1 MYKKRKQDGARVKE
15 IEREREREREKEGER
30 GERVETE
37 KRYRETDAEK
47 KGTEPQKAI
56 QKRRT
61 VTHNFAIN
69 ISSFRIFNNKQ
80 HNSYCIL
87 PSVSLNCCF
96 FHIVFF

>member
-1 MYKKRKQDGARVKE
+1 MSKKRKQDGARVKE
-15 IEREREREREKEGER
+15 IEREREREREGGER
-30 GERVETE
+30 GERGETE

-47 KGTEPQKAI
+47 KGTEHQKAI

-96 FHIVFF
+96 FPIVFF